1 MRIWN
6 LLEWR
11 KFARNLHWIVDYG
24 KNATINESIKMQTHL
39 RRMGPEKA
47 FVFSNLRDEKSPF
60 LPNKSRLAT
69 EIEIPNAHTQWY
81 LVYITWKIL
90 FQFTHH
96 SSFVRYIRKLN
107 QFNDIRTTITNS
119 RLYVFIFVIKRKIL
133 GIAIKNGK

>member
-1 MRIWN
+1 MKVSKCKQIYVGWDLKKRLFFQIWGM
-6 LLEWR
+6 
-11 KFARNLHWIVDYG
+11 KKAHSYQ
-24 KNATINESIKMQTHL
+24 IKVAWQLKL
-39 RRMGPEKA
+39 RFQM
-47 FVFSNLRDEKSPF
+47 SSD
-60 LPNKSRLAT
+60 
-69 EIEIPNAHTQWY
+69 PNAHTQWY

-96 SSFVRYIRKLN
+96 SSFVRYKRKLN

>member
-1 MRIWN
+1 MAQVH
-6 LLEWR
+6 L
-11 KFARNLHWIVDYG
+11 NLHWIVDYG

-39 RRMGPEKA
+39 RRMGPKKA

-69 EIEIPNAHTQWY
+69 EIEISNVKRSKRSYPMIF
-81 LVYITWKIL
+81 VYITWKIL

-96 SSFVRYIRKLN
+96 SSLVRYKRKLN